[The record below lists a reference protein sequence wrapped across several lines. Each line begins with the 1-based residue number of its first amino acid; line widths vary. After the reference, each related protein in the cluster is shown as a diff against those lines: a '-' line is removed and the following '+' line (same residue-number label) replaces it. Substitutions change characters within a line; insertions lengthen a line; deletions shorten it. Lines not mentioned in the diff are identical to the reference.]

1 MKKLITL
8 FLFVI
13 FCFSLTGCGAETETD
28 VLNVYNW
35 GEYISDG
42 SEGSLDVNKAF
53 EDYYFEKYNKK
64 LKVNYTTYASNEDMY
79 NKLKSGGVNYD
90 IVIPS
95 DYMIAKM
102 INEDMLYKLEF
113 DNIPNFENIDDK
125 YKNLFYDKNN
135 EYTVPYFC
143 GYVGII
149 YNSSLVSDEF
159 SDWDCLWNEKY
170 KGQILQFNNPRDA
183 FGTAMYSKQIDVN
196 TKARQEWEECA
207 ELLKQQKPL
216 VQSYVMDEIFNKM
229 KNGSAAIAPYYAGD
243 YLSMYADNENLE
255 FFYPK
260 SGTNVFVDA
269 MCIPKCSKNK
279 KIAEEY
285 INFFLTEEIAVA
297 NAEWVCYASP
307 NILVKENE
315 EYIECMTELHENAIE
330 ILYPASGI
338 KSSYYENLDPETT
351 NILNTLWEDLK
362 IENSVEP
369 WIYIFSGAIILSL
382 LMFFAYRYITKKIEN
397 KYY

>member
-1 MKKLITL
+1 MKKIITV

-13 FCFSLTGCGAETETD
+13 FCFSLTGCGDETPTD

-42 SEGSLDVNKAF
+42 SEGSVDVNKAF
-53 EDYYFEKYNKK
+53 EKYYFEKYNRK
-64 LKVNYTTYASNEDMY
+64 LKINYTTYASNEDMY

-90 IVIPS
+90 IIIPS

-102 INEDMLYKLEF
+102 INEDMLFKLDF
-113 DNIPNFENIDDK
+113 SNIPNFKYIDEGYK
-125 YKNLFYDKNN
+125 YLYFDTDQ

-149 YNSSLVSDEF
+149 YNQSLISEELT
-159 SDWDCLWNEKY
+159 DWDCLWNEKY

-196 TKARQEWEECA
+196 TTNKEEWEEA
-207 ELLKQQKPL
+207 ASLLKQQKPL

-243 YLSMYADNENLE
+243 FLSMYIDNEDLA
-255 FFYPK
+255 FFYPE
-260 SGTNVFVDA
+260 SGTNVFIDA
-269 MCIPKCSKNK
+269 LCIPKCSKNK
-279 KIAEEY
+279 TIAEEY
-285 INFFLTEEIAVA
+285 INFLLTEEIAVA
-297 NAEWVCYASP
+297 NAEYVCYASP
-307 NILVKENE
+307 NVLVKENPD
-315 EYIECMTELHENAIE
+315 YIASMSEIHEDAIE
-330 ILYPASGI
+330 ILYPTTPVPSAF
-338 KSSYYENLDPETT
+338 YERLDFETT
-351 NILNTLWEDLK
+351 NILNSLWEDLK

-369 WIYIFSGAIILSL
+369 WIYIFSGAIILGL
-382 LMFFAYRYITKKIEN
+382 LIIFVYRYILKKIEN

>member
-1 MKKLITL
+1 MKKAITL
-8 FLFVI
+8 FLFVL
-13 FCFSLTGCGAETETD
+13 FCFSLTGCGTEAETD

-53 EDYYFEKYNKK
+53 EDYYFEKYNRK

-102 INEDMLYKLEF
+102 INEDMLYKLDF
-113 DNIPNFENIDDK
+113 NNIPNFENIDEK

-149 YNSSLVSDEF
+149 YNKSLVSDEF
-159 SDWDCLWNEKY
+159 TDWDCLWNEKY

-196 TKARQEWEECA
+196 TTKRQEWEECA
-207 ELLKQQKPL
+207 SLLKQQKPL

-255 FFYPK
+255 FFYPE

-307 NILVKENE
+307 NVLVKENE

-330 ILYPASGI
+330 ILYPESGI
-338 KSSYYENLDPETT
+338 KSAYYENLDPETT
-351 NILNTLWEDLK
+351 NILNTLWEELK

-369 WIYIFSGAIILSL
+369 WIYIFSGAIIFGL
-382 LMFFAYRYITKKIEN
+382 LAYFVYRYIMKKIEN

>member
-1 MKKLITL
+1 MKKIITL
-8 FLFVI
+8 LI
-13 FCFSLTGCGAETETD
+13 ILILALSFSACGEKEETD

-42 SEGSLDVNKAF
+42 SEGSTDVNEAF
-53 EDYYFEKYNKK
+53 KEYYKEKHGRN
-64 LKVNYTTYASNEDMY
+64 LKINYTTYASNEDMY
-79 NKLKSGGVNYD
+79 NKIKSGGVNYD
-90 IVIPS
+90 IIIPS

-102 INEDMLYKLEF
+102 IDEDMLYKLDF
-113 DNIPNFENIDDK
+113 SNIPNFKYIDDK
-125 YKNLFYDKNN
+125 YKNVYYDKSG

-149 YNSSLVSDEF
+149 YNQSIISDEL

-196 TKARQEWEECA
+196 TTNRQEWEEA
-207 ELLKQQKPL
+207 AKFLKQQKPL

-243 YLSMYADNENLE
+243 FLSMYCDNEDLA
-255 FFYPK
+255 FFYPE
-260 SGTNVFVDA
+260 SGTNVFIDA

-279 KIAEEY
+279 AIAEEY

-307 NILVKENE
+307 NTLVKDNPD
-315 EYIECMTELHENAIE
+315 YIESMTEIHEDAIE
-330 ILYPASGI
+330 ILYPSAPVPSAF
-338 KSSYYENLDPETT
+338 YEKLDFETT
-351 NILNTLWEDLK
+351 DILNSLWEELK

-369 WIYIFSGAIILSL
+369 WIYIFSGILVLGLVL
-382 LMFFAYRYITKKIEN
+382 LMAVRYAKRKIRE

>member
-1 MKKLITL
+1 MKRFL
-8 FLFVI
+8 FLIIALVL
-13 FCFSLTGCGAETETD
+13 CFNLTGCGEKEETD

-42 SEGSLDVNKAF
+42 SEGSMDVNEAF
-53 EDYYFEKYNKK
+53 KEYYKEKYGRN
-64 LKVNYTTYASNEDMY
+64 LELNYTTYASNEDMY
-79 NKLKSGGVNYD
+79 NKIKSGGVNYD
-90 IVIPS
+90 VIFPS

-102 INEDMLYKLEF
+102 IDEDMLYKLDF
-113 DNIPNFENIDDK
+113 SNIPNFKYIDDK
-125 YKNLFYDKNN
+125 YKNVYYDKSG

-149 YNSSLVSDEF
+149 YNQSLISDKL

-170 KGQILQFNNPRDA
+170 SGQILQFNNPRDA

-196 TKARQEWEECA
+196 TTDRQEWEESA
-207 ELLKQQKPL
+207 KLLKQQKPL

-243 YLSMYADNENLE
+243 FLSMYCDNEDLA
-255 FFYPK
+255 FFYPQ
-260 SGTNVFVDA
+260 SGTNVFIDA

-279 KIAEEY
+279 TIAEEY

-307 NILVKENE
+307 NTLVKDNPD
-315 EYIECMTELHENAIE
+315 YIESMTEIHEDAIE
-330 ILYPASGI
+330 ILYPTSPVP
-338 KSSYYENLDPETT
+338 STFYEKLDFETT
-351 NILNTLWEDLK
+351 DILNSLWEELK

-369 WIYIFSGAIILSL
+369 WVYIFSGILVLSL
-382 LMFFAYRYITKKIEN
+382 VLLMTIRYAKRKIRER
-397 KYY
+397 YY

>member
-1 MKKLITL
+1 MNKITTLLIIL
-8 FLFVI
+8 VL
-13 FCFSLTGCGAETETD
+13 CLSLSACGEKEETD

-42 SEGSLDVNKAF
+42 SEGSTDVNAAF
-53 EDYYFEKYNKK
+53 VEYYEEKYGRN
-64 LKVNYTTYASNEDMY
+64 LELNYTTYASNEDMY
-79 NKLKSGGVNYD
+79 NKIKSGGVNYD
-90 IVIPS
+90 IIIPS

-102 INEDMLYKLEF
+102 IDEDMLYKLDF
-113 DNIPNFENIDDK
+113 SNIPNFKYIDDK
-125 YKNLFYDKNN
+125 YKNVYYDKSG

-149 YNSSLVSDEF
+149 YNQSLISDELN
-159 SDWDCLWNEKY
+159 DWDCLWNEKY
-170 KGQILQFNNPRDA
+170 SGQILQFNNPRDA

-196 TKARQEWEECA
+196 TTNRQEWEESA
-207 ELLKQQKPL
+207 KLLKQQKPL

-243 YLSMYADNENLE
+243 FLSMYCDNEDLA
-255 FFYPK
+255 FFYPE
-260 SGTNVFVDA
+260 SGTNVFIDA

-279 KIAEEY
+279 AIAEEY

-307 NILVKENE
+307 NTLVKDNPD
-315 EYIECMTELHENAIE
+315 YIESMTEIHEDAIE
-330 ILYPASGI
+330 ILYP
-338 KSSYYENLDPETT
+338 SSPVPSTFYEKLDFETT
-351 NILNTLWEDLK
+351 DILNSLWEELK
-362 IENSVEP
+362 IENSVES
-369 WIYIFSGAIILSL
+369 WIYIFSGILVLGLVLLIIV
-382 LMFFAYRYITKKIEN
+382 RYAKRKIRE